1 MPENKRIMLGDWHSD
16 DWWMHVYEDNL
27 SPEEG
32 RLWDLHLA
40 TCETCQQEWA
50 VMHRLDYLMQQSPSI
65 PSLST
70 DFTSATVQRIMRKQ
84 RLRRILAFLVGA
96 IVIAGIS
103 LSIFVA
109 IGNAFQT
116 LDQYLQVIFSARYV
130 LFSSLVQIVLG
141 LIEGW
146 RMVLPFFIGLS
157 IFVFLALMP
166 NSALVTF
173 AVVWYAR
180 RQQMQL
186 KAI

>member
-1 MPENKRIMLGDWHSD
+1 
-16 DWWMHVYEDNL
+16 
-27 SPEEG
+27 
-32 RLWDLHLA
+32 
-40 TCETCQQEWA
+40 
-50 VMHRLDYLMQQSPSI
+50 
-65 PSLST
+65 
-70 DFTSATVQRIMRKQ
+70 MRKQ

-109 IGNAFQT
+109 FGNAFQT
-116 LDQYLQVIFSARYV
+116 LDQYLQIIFSARYV